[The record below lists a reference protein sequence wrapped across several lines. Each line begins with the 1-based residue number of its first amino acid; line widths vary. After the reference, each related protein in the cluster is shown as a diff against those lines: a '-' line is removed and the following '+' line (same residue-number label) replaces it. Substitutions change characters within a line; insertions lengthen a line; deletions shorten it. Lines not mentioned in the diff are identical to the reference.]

1 MKYTPRQLSYAQYLL
16 RRTGF
21 QNPKDIEQYLQQLM
35 LSKGRY
41 HFNPKSKNPFKAW
54 QFSAKAAVDALVA
67 ELELK
72 KAPAKIPLQKVVTPH
87 FTATQLTRYSFC
99 PAALSISNTFE
110 TIVEAR
116 DGLIEMG
123 EQLHESLRLSRQ
135 KQKSGAT
142 TDPFYRR
149 AWQNPAIAKILGA
162 ETVYTGHGA
171 DAPLFRNEKTAFV
184 GSPDY
189 IFRDREGRYFVVEEK
204 FIHYRDPMN
213 PSAIKLNKEEWAGT
227 LAAKKQE
234 REQEWAQIPFYFFKN
249 HLLQVLAYLVNIS
262 DYPLEYGYLV
272 YWLYDFK
279 DGEAYVHKAGVKK
292 LSLDPKNLALYNRYL
307 DRFQQFLQQGVEPF
321 QVESVN
327 VKKCAACSQSLYC
340 MHKTKRFTEVHYPY
354 RKEDMKL
361 YPAEFPVDL
370 RQHY

>member
-16 RRTGF
+16 RRMGF
-21 QNPKDIEQYLQQLM
+21 QTPKDIEQYLQQLM

-41 HFNPKSKNPFKAW
+41 HFNPKAKNPFKAW
-54 QFSAKAAVDALVA
+54 QFSAKAAIDALVA

-72 KAPAKIPLQKVVTPH
+72 KAPAKIPLLKAVSAY
-87 FTATQLTRYSFC
+87 FTATQLARYSFC
-99 PAALSISNTFE
+99 PVAFSISNTFE
-110 TIVEAR
+110 TVIEPG
-116 DGLIEMG
+116 DGLMLMG
-123 EQLHESLRLSRQ
+123 EQLHESLRLSWQ
-135 KQKSGAT
+135 KQKNKAA

-149 AWQNPAIAKILGA
+149 AWQNPAIAKILRA
-162 ETVYTGHGA
+162 ETVYTGHGV
-171 DAPLFRNEKTAFV
+171 DAPLFSNEKTAFV

-189 IFRDREGRYFVVEEK
+189 IFRDREGAYFVVEEK

-227 LAAKKQE
+227 LVAKNQE
-234 REQEWAQIPFYFFKN
+234 RQQEWAQIPFYFFKN
-249 HLLQVLAYLVNIS
+249 HLLQVLAYLVNIC

-292 LSLDPKNLALYNRYL
+292 LSLDTKNLELYNHYL
-307 DRFQQFLQQGVEPF
+307 DRFQQFVQQGAEPF

-340 MHKTKRFTEVHYPY
+340 MHKTKRFDELRFPY
-354 RKEDMKL
+354 RKEDIKL
-361 YPAEFPVDL
+361 YPAEFPGVL
-370 RQHY
+370 RQQY

>member
-16 RRTGF
+16 RRMGF
-21 QNPKDIEQYLQQLM
+21 QNSKDIEQYLQQLM

-41 HFNPKSKNPFKAW
+41 YFNPKAKNPFKAW

-72 KAPAKIPLQKVVTPH
+72 KTPAKIPLQRAGSLY
-87 FTATQLTRYSFC
+87 FTATQLARYSFC
-99 PAALSISNTFE
+99 PAAFSISNTFE
-110 TIVEAR
+110 TIAEAEN
-116 DGLIEMG
+116 GLIAVG

-135 KQKSGAT
+135 KQKSRTT
-142 TDPFYRR
+142 TDPFYHR
-149 AWQNPAIAKILGA
+149 AWQNPAIAKILRA
-162 ETVYTGHGA
+162 ETVYTGHGV

-189 IFRDREGRYFVVEEK
+189 ILRDREGAYFVVEEK
-204 FIHYRDPMN
+204 FIHHRDPMN

-227 LAAKKQE
+227 LAVKNQE
-234 REQEWAQIPFYFFKN
+234 RQQEWAQIPFYFFKN
-249 HLLQVLAYLVNIS
+249 HLLQVLAYLVNIC

-292 LSLDPKNLALYNRYL
+292 LSLNAKNLELYGQYL
-307 DRFQQFLQQGVEPF
+307 DRFQQFMQQGIEPF
-321 QVESVN
+321 RVESVN

-340 MHKTKRFTEVHYPY
+340 MHKTKRFMEVHYPY

-361 YPAEFPVDL
+361 YPAEFPGDL

>member
-16 RRTGF
+16 RRMGF

-41 HFNPKSKNPFKAW
+41 HFNPKAKNPFKAW

-72 KAPAKIPLQKVVTPH
+72 KAPTKIPQQKTVSPH
-87 FTATQLTRYSFC
+87 FTATQLARYSFC
-99 PAALSISNTFE
+99 PAAFSISNTFE
-110 TIVEAR
+110 TIVGPG
-116 DGLIEMG
+116 DGLIELG

-135 KQKSGAT
+135 KQKSETT

-149 AWQNPAIAKILGA
+149 AWQNPAIAKILRA
-162 ETVYTGHGA
+162 EPIYAGHGV
-171 DAPLFRNEKTAFV
+171 DAPLFRNEKTGFV

-189 IFRDREGRYFVVEEK
+189 IFQDREGTYFVVEEK

-213 PSAIKLNKEEWAGT
+213 PSAIKLNKEEWSGT
-227 LAAKKQE
+227 LAAKNQE
-234 REQEWAQIPFYFFKN
+234 RQQEWEKIPFYFFKN
-249 HLLQVLAYLVNIS
+249 HLLQVLAYLVNIC

-292 LSLDPKNLALYNRYL
+292 LSLDPKNLALYNHYL
-307 DRFQQFLQQGVEPF
+307 NQFQQFMQQGTESF

-340 MHKTKRFTEVHYPY
+340 MHKTRRFDEVRFPY
-354 RKEDMKL
+354 RKEDIKL
-361 YPAEFPVDL
+361 YSAEFPGDL

>member
-16 RRTGF
+16 RRMGF

-41 HFNPKSKNPFKAW
+41 YFNPKAKNPFKVW

-72 KAPAKIPLQKVVTPH
+72 KTPVKIPLQKAASLH
-87 FTATQLTRYSFC
+87 FTATQLARYSFC
-99 PAALSISNTFE
+99 PAAFSISNTFE
-110 TIVEAR
+110 TVLEAG
-116 DGLIEMG
+116 DGHLLIG

-149 AWQNPAIAKILGA
+149 AWQNPAIAKILRA
-162 ETVYTGHGA
+162 ETIYTGHGA
-171 DAPLFRNEKTAFV
+171 DAQVFSNEKTAFV

-189 IFRDREGRYFVVEEK
+189 IFRDREGAYFVVEEK

-227 LAAKKQE
+227 LAAKNQE
-234 REQEWAQIPFYFFKN
+234 RQQEWEKIPFYFFNN
-249 HLLQVLAYLVNIS
+249 HLLQVLTYLVNIC
-262 DYPLEYGYLV
+262 DYPLQYGYLV

-292 LSLDPKNLALYNRYL
+292 LSLDPKNLELYNHYL
-307 DRFQQFLQQGVEPF
+307 GRFQQFMQQGVEPF

-327 VKKCAACSQSLYC
+327 VKKCASCSQSLYC
-340 MHKTKRFTEVHYPY
+340 MHKTKRFDEVRFPY
-354 RKEDMKL
+354 RKEDIQL
-361 YPAEFPVDL
+361 YSTEFPDSL
-370 RQHY
+370 RHHY